1 MAKKTQQKTEPK
13 KAIKKD
19 VVKKEVIE
27 VKKKTI
33 DKLSEIAESKLNED
47 SQISTEWSKTS
58 IEEAVEDL
66 ENTLPISPEGFNVIK
81 SPFLIQK
88 EKDDEIAKLKEEVR
102 AEMQAELEEKQRQE
116 YEWKMNETRGFMKID
131 QNKPIDNAGHKV

>member
-1 MAKKTQQKTEPK
+1 MMAKKTQPK
-13 KAIKKD
+13 KVIKKD
-19 VVKKEVIE
+19 VVKKEVVE

>member
-1 MAKKTQQKTEPK
+1 MAKKTQPK
-13 KAIKKD
+13 KVIKKD
-19 VVKKEVIE
+19 VVKKEVVE